1 MSGEISATAKVQSV
15 SHFVVIG
22 AGQAGCSLVA
32 KLRAEGF
39 AGQITL
45 VGSEPVPPYQRPPLS
60 KAYLLGEMTEE
71 RLYLRPLEFYADHDI
86 ALRLSVQAM
95 TIDTVAR
102 TVALSDG
109 TALSYDA
116 LALTTGSTP
125 RRLPIAVGGDL
136 AGVYTVRSLADADA
150 MEPEFRAG
158 RHVLIIGGGYI
169 GLEAAAVAAKKG
181 LHVTVIEMAPR
192 ILQRVAAP
200 QTSDYIRDLHVGH
213 GVTIRESIGLERLLG
228 DGHVTGA
235 RLSDGSEIPV
245 DFAIVGVGITPNTAL
260 AESAGLVLDNG
271 IATDTHGRTSDPHI
285 WAAGDCASLMF
296 KGQRIRIESVGNAI
310 DQAEIVALNMM
321 GQGVAYVPAPW
332 FWSDQYDCKLQI
344 GGLNIGYDAVHV
356 KPGPNADVQSHWY
369 YQGDRL
375 IAVDAMNDARNY
387 MIGKRLIEA
396 GKSPAPSV
404 ICDPATDM
412 KALLKA

>member
-1 MSGEISATAKVQSV
+1 MA
-15 SHFVVIG
+15 HFVVIG

-32 KLRAEGF
+32 KLRTDGF
-39 AGQITL
+39 VGQITV
-45 VGSEPVPPYQRPPLS
+45 VGSESVPPYQRPPLS
-60 KAYLLGEMTEE
+60 KAYLLGEMTQE
-71 RLYLRPLEFYADHDI
+71 RLYLRPAEFYAEHDI
-86 ALRLSVQAM
+86 MLRLNTHAM
-95 TIDTVAR
+95 TVDTAGR

-109 TALSYDA
+109 TVLAYDA
-116 LALTTGSTP
+116 LALTTGSAP
-125 RRLPIAVGGDL
+125 RRLPAAVGGDL

-150 MEPEFRAG
+150 MEPEFIAG
-158 RHVLIIGGGYI
+158 RHILIIGGGYI

-200 QTSDYIRDLHVGH
+200 QTSDYIRALHQAH
-213 GVTIRESIGLERLLG
+213 GVIIRESTGLDRLLG
-228 DGHVTGA
+228 AGRVTGA
-235 RLSDGSEIPV
+235 RLSDGTEIPV
-245 DFAIVGVGITPNTAL
+245 DFAIVGVGITPNTEL
-260 AESAGLVLDNG
+260 AETAGLTIDNG
-271 IATDTHGRTSDPHI
+271 IATDPQGGTSDPHI
-285 WAAGDCASLMF
+285 WAAGDCASLLF

-310 DQAEIVALNMM
+310 DQAEVVALNMM
-321 GQGVAYVPAPW
+321 GQPTTYHPAPW

-356 KPGPNADVQSHWY
+356 KPGPTPDVQSHWY
-369 YQGDRL
+369 YQGDTL

-396 GKSPAPSV
+396 GKSPAPDV